1 MRKLFSVVMFV
12 LPLLAGCENLFRDE
26 IAQLHKE
33 VNAVNERLDQLCD
46 VANQN
51 ITALQVMVSA
61 LQENDYVEDVA
72 PILENGVEV
81 GYRITFVKSGAVT
94 IYHGKD
100 GVDGS
105 NGIDGADGKDGVDG
119 KDGYVPNIGLKQDA
133 DGVWYWTLDGG
144 WLLDSEDNKVKAVGI
159 DGQNGASG
167 TNGTNGI
174 TPQLKIESGYW
185 YVSYDNGKTWGDT
198 PLGQATGD
206 KGDSIFS
213 DIDCSNE
220 DYIIL
225 TLSNGESIEL
235 SLRGSDVQGVL
246 STVQSVTY
254 VPKYSDGRIRV
265 KDEIAELDFQIF
277 PKSSVSKV
285 AKNWQ
290 SLLSVKALYTITRA
304 VTFVDLPILSCSAD
318 ETNGVI
324 TITVSCANLNVDY
337 YYGAQSVNA
346 SLSLSNDNSE
356 IVSEYIPFAPYYQPN
371 EVWYTSTDG
380 KIVTPNVSEPF
391 NVAIVSNTYKNG
403 KGVIKLDGDLTT
415 IAKNAFKSKKTLSSV
430 MIPHKV
436 TSIDDSA
443 FGSCTSLMKIYCKPL
458 TRPSVYL
465 YYRFYYESL
474 SSTKRGVFEFNSGM
488 KIYVPA
494 ESYKTYT
501 SFSGASTSNS
511 DKLLEDNWGVY
522 TSYMEPLYLL
532 EK

>member
-105 NGIDGADGKDGVDG
+105 NGIDGADGKDG
-119 KDGYVPNIGLKQDA
+119 YVPNIGLKQDA

-144 WLLDSEDNKVKAVGI
+144 WLLDSEENKVKAVGI

-174 TPQLKIESGYW
+174 TPQLKIERGYW
-185 YVSYDNGKTWGDT
+185 YVSYDNGKTWNDA

-265 KDEIAELDFQIF
+265 KDEITELDFQIF

-337 YYGAQSVNA
+337 YYGTQSVNA
-346 SLSLSNDNSE
+346 SLSLLNDNSE
-356 IVSEYIPFAPYYQPN
+356 IASEYIPFAPYYQPN
-371 EVWYTSTDG
+371 EIWYTSTDG
-380 KIVTPNVSEPF
+380 KIVTPYVSDPF
-391 NVAIVSNTYKNG
+391 DVAIVSNTYKNG
-403 KGVIKLDGDLTT
+403 KGVIKLGGDLTT

-443 FGSCTSLMKIYCKPL
+443 FGSCTSLMKIYCKP
-458 TRPSVYL
+458 
-465 YYRFYYESL
+465 
-474 SSTKRGVFEFNSGM
+474 STPPAIYAYKQTTYDPVKITYRGVFEFNSGM
-488 KIYVPA
+488 KIYVPVKH
-494 ESYKTYT
+494 YKTY
-501 SFSGASTSNS
+501 
-511 DKLLEDNWGVY
+511 LETADITYDWGNVSQVNWQLY
-522 TSYMEPLYLL
+522 DSEIAPLYLL
-532 EK
+532 EE